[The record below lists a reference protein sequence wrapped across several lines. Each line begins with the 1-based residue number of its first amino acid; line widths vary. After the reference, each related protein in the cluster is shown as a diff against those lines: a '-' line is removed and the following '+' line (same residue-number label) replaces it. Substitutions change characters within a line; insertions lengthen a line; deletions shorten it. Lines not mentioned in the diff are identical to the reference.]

1 MKKIFIPAMLL
12 ITVGCSGE
20 QAEEF
25 AFRKVM
31 EYQLKDDCGEKDKA
45 CLKAIEAQIEA
56 CMIESDWRR
65 YLENE
70 ENEEELQRF
79 IRAFFPCFKD
89 AQGNPYFDLGQ

>member
-1 MKKIFIPAMLL
+1 MKRIFILAILL
-12 ITVGCSGE
+12 ATAGCSGE

-31 EYQLKDDCGEKDKA
+31 EYQLKDDCGEEDKA
-45 CLKAIEAQIEA
+45 CLKAIEEQIEA
-56 CMIESDWRR
+56 CMIDSDWRR

-70 ENEEELQRF
+70 EDEDELQRF